1 MTQLMWT
8 KEPVGLR
15 PPNLLFTAAT
25 GADFAAWRV
34 ANPWA
39 DAIEAIVFQADRE
52 GDVKLLGH
60 PYAAANPDVPWRV
73 IGAGPPF
80 NLYSLPGALMRS
92 RKFFE
97 NVYALRGIA
106 GGTFVEAVERH
117 RVAVRHIAAIT
128 RGRIPCWTIMAE
140 ADGGALAVEVAAA
153 HGRHVALSASP
164 NPPLM
169 ATSMAVER
177 GVSILSQEKS
187 NAHLFNRFMDEER
200 QKREG
205 DIKIPPGEIH

>member
-15 PPNLLFTAAT
+15 PPVLLFTAAT

-39 DAIEAIVFQADRE
+39 DAIEAIVFQADRG

-73 IGAGPPF
+73 IGAG
-80 NLYSLPGALMRS
+80 ALMRS

-97 NVYALRGIA
+97 NVYALRGIT

-128 RGRIPCWTIMAE
+128 RERIPCWTIMAE
-140 ADGGALAVEVAAA
+140 ADGGALAVEVAAV

-164 NPPLM
+164 NPPLI